1 LSLQGSLSRR
11 ATSLTSHEELHA
23 GKAQRASTGLDG
35 AKASHRLPIRTLVAA
50 SVGNAVEW
58 YDWTIYATFSIYFAT
73 QIFSAENESLA
84 FILTFTTYALAFF
97 FRPLGGFLLG
107 RYADLKGRKQAMLL
121 TIMLMAGGS
130 LVIAILPTYAAV
142 GWLAPILLLLARIA
156 QGMSLGGEVS
166 SASAYLAEIAPPN
179 RRGRY
184 SSFFYISTGIAVLLA
199 SLLGASLASTLA
211 DDQLASWGWRIPF
224 LIGAALGL
232 VGLWMRRDMA
242 ETKQFEKNV
251 DKAKAI
257 KNPLMLT
264 LSEYP
269 KSVAQLIGLTLL
281 STLCYYTFFSA
292 LTPFAVKGN
301 GLDDSIVF
309 WALSIATALFVV
321 LQYPFGWTADHF
333 GRKPQL
339 LVWSGAIALLIVPV
353 SALIHPEAGFGS
365 VLLVFCFGLGL
376 YAMKSSIAP
385 AIMSELFPTRL
396 RGLGI
401 GAWYNLTVALF
412 GGTAPLVIQWLSNVG
427 HSNWFFWYVAVG
439 AAVAFVA
446 TLTLHET
453 KGSVLR

>member
-1 LSLQGSLSRR
+1 M
-11 ATSLTSHEELHA
+11 TSHEEIHA
-23 GKAQRASTGLDG
+23 GKAPGTSTGHDG
-35 AKASHRLPIRTLVAA
+35 AEAPHKLPMRTLIAA

-58 YDWTIYATFSIYFAT
+58 YDWTVYATFSIYFAT
-73 QIFSAENESLA
+73 QIFPAENESLA
-84 FILTFTTYALAFF
+84 LIGTFATYALAFF
-97 FRPLGGFLLG
+97 FRPLGGSLLG

-166 SASAYLAEIAPPN
+166 NASAYLAEIAPPN

-184 SSFFYISTGIAVLLA
+184 SSFFYISTGTAVLLA
-199 SLLGASLASTLA
+199 SLLGAFLASTLA

-232 VGLWMRRDMA
+232 VGMWMRRDMV
-242 ETKQFEKNV
+242 ETEQFEKNV
-251 DKAKAI
+251 AKAKAI
-257 KNPLMLT
+257 KNPLMQT
-264 LSEYP
+264 LREHP
-269 KSVAQLIGLTLL
+269 KSVAQLISLTLL

-292 LTPFAVKGN
+292 LTPFAVRGN
-301 GLDDSIVF
+301 GLDDGMVF
-309 WALSIATALFVV
+309 WALSIATAMFVV
-321 LQYPFGWTADHF
+321 LQYPFGWTADQF

-339 LVWSGAIALLIVPV
+339 LVWSSAIGLLIVPI
-353 SALIHPEAGFGS
+353 STLIQPEAGFGS

-385 AIMSELFPTRL
+385 AIMSELFPTEL
-396 RGLGI
+396 RCLGI
-401 GAWYNLTVALF
+401 GTWYNLTVALF
-412 GGTAPLVIQWLSNVG
+412 GGTAPLVIQWLSNIG
-427 HSNWFFWYVAVG
+427 HSSWFFWYVSVG

-446 TLTLHET
+446 TLTLPET